1 MSSPTDLT
9 ATVSSGAGVVVS
21 ANVVA
26 VVVVEGSTVV
36 DVVVVS
42 AAVEAHADA
51 MIAIAAKPTAAARW
65 LGRVV
70 TAADVKRVTSSLAA
84 LASNTYYV
92 LRNTASEAS
101 YRATYTPADFTPR

>member
-1 MSSPTDLT
+1 MSSPADLT
-9 ATVSSGAGVVVS
+9 AMVSSGAVVVVS

-26 VVVVEGSTVV
+26 LLVVEGSTVV

-70 TAADVKRVTSSLAA
+70 TAADVKRIPSSLAA
-84 LASNTYYV
+84 LASSSQFARCARFQFV
-92 LRNTASEAS
+92 IRNT
-101 YRATYTPADFTPR
+101 